1 MHITRFA
8 PGLHEKLGYYVYVYV
23 DTSGEG
29 EQVLYVG
36 KGKGNR
42 CFAHL
47 DRVNDTDKSTE
58 INRLQA
64 LGHLRIDI
72 LIHGVDEKTALQVE
86 AAAIDLLRLDHLYN
100 QKRGDDSREFGR
112 ISTDDLVAKLQPPTV
127 LGALDFQ
134 DDCILIRPNRRY
146 YSGMPAQALYDS
158 TRGIWRV
165 STESVAKVGLALAVH
180 EGIVRE
186 VYRIAG
192 WFTAGSTL
200 YAARDMHGHVD
211 PDSPRM
217 EFVGRVA
224 DEPARQRYLYADV
237 SSCFGPGAR
246 NPVAYVGP
254 GFPKADAAR

>member
-1 MHITRFA
+1 MQVTQFPA
-8 PGLHEKLGYYVYVYV
+8 GLHEKLSYYVYVYV
-23 DTSGEG
+23 DTSDDDDR
-29 EQVLYVG
+29 VLYVG

-47 DRVNDTDKSTE
+47 NQVNDTDKSTE

-64 LGHLRIDI
+64 EGRLRIDI

-86 AAAIDLLRLDHLYN
+86 AAAIDLLRLERLYN

-112 ISTDDLVAKLQPPTV
+112 ISTDDLVAKLQPRIV
-127 LGALDFQ
+127 LGAPDFQ
-134 DDCILIRPNRRY
+134 DDCILIRLRQRY

-158 TRGIWRV
+158 TRGVWRV
-165 STESVAKVGLALAVH
+165 SRESADQVSLALAVH

-200 YAARDMHGHVD
+200 YATQDLHGPVD
-211 PDSPRM
+211 RGSPRM

-224 DEPARQRYLYADV
+224 DEPERQRYLHADV
-237 SSCFGPGAR
+237 SRCFRPGAQ
-246 NPVAYVGP
+246 NPVTYIGP
-254 GFPKADAAR
+254 SFPKPEVER